1 MGSGFFRTREEIT
14 SFFGDLELV
23 EPGIVRLCDWWPDGP
38 NIGPHNIVDDVL
50 LGGVARKP

>member
-1 MGSGFFRTREEIT
+1 MGSGFFRSRAEIE

-38 NIGPHNIVDDVL
+38 NLDPNNPVNDIL